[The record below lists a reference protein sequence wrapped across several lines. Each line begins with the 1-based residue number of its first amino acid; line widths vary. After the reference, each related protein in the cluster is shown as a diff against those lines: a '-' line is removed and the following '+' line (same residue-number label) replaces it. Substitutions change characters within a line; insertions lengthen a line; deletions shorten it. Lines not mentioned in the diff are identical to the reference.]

1 MRDKRITFLLL
12 LSFLLLFSA
21 FLVLVVW
28 GYKFYSTKEAQLK
41 RNTLGLTDT
50 QAHTRDSLFTLYTQT
65 IGSLEQKLST
75 TYSGADS
82 LGKTLDNKL
91 VEYYKLKDELTSI
104 LKNSKTT
111 EDFEAALLKIKE
123 LQHSLQSLQKTNH
136 SISSENKRLNQ
147 LVLALQ
153 ANVNKQGNPVEKQPN
168 AIPIETN
175 TSSATNL
182 SEIETLTTS
191 SNSSTVSTA
200 APKANHSTATPMVYS
215 ASSLSIERVVN
226 TGKNEESMELVGSF
240 LLQNNSN
247 RTANDDLMIVV
258 IQPNG
263 KVLQKSAWESGTFQA
278 LSGKKI
284 YSCKLSIENLTP
296 GKNKIVTF
304 SLQGDKTLPG
314 IYTVEI
320 YQRGILIGNLYKRV

>member
-28 GYKFYSTKEAQLK
+28 GYKFYSTKEAQLRK
-41 RNTLGLTDT
+41 NTIGLTDT
-50 QAHTRDSLFTLYTQT
+50 QERTRDSLFTLYTQT

-91 VEYYKLKDELTSI
+91 VEYYKLKDELTSM
-104 LKNSKTT
+104 LKNSKST

-123 LQHSLQSLQKTNH
+123 LQHSLQSLQKTNR
-136 SISSENKRLNQ
+136 SISSENQRLNQ
-147 LVLALQ
+147 LLLDLQ
-153 ANVNKQGNPVEKQPN
+153 ANINRQGSPVEKQPN
-168 AIPIETN
+168 ANPIETN
-175 TSSATNL
+175 TSSATNH
-182 SEIETLTTS
+182 SAIETPITS
-191 SNSSTVSTA
+191 SSTVSTA
-200 APKANHSTATPMVYS
+200 VPKANPSIATPKVYT
-215 ASSLSIERVVN
+215 ASNLSIERVSN
-226 TGKNEESMELVGSF
+226 GINEENMELVGSF

-296 GKNKIVTF
+296 GRNKIVTF

-320 YQRGILIGNLYKRV
+320 YQRGMLIGNLYKRV